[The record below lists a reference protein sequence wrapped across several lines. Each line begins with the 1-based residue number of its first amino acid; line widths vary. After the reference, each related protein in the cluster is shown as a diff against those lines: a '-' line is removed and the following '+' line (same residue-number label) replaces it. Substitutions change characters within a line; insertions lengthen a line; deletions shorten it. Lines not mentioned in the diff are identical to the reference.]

1 MKRIWIYPAALLLG
15 IGLGTILVGVKDGNS
30 FHLADADGNRAEM
43 PKNSH
48 ATESVG
54 AGIGRLI
61 SAASP
66 AMRESVPIN
75 KALDL
80 LFAERKSPMRTRA
93 FLKSRIQMMTTE
105 QLTRAVTSGEVQSSA
120 ELAEVARR
128 LAKEDPDGTFNH
140 LEAGDFGFSGMENL
154 YTFVDALLQ
163 TWGDKDAVAVLDRLK
178 KMKRG
183 GSQQDFSLRFSSYW
197 TKIDPA
203 AAAGNF
209 DDLIY
214 LRNMQDQGNMVF
226 TDNRYAEEIVK
237 SWSQKDADAMLAYID
252 ALPAGRKRE
261 ALEKAV
267 VKMGDSKR

>member
-1 MKRIWIYPAALLLG
+1 MNRAGIYAAALLLG
-15 IGLGTILVGVKDGNS
+15 GGVGTILVGMKDGRL
-30 FHLADADGNRAEM
+30 FHFAGADGDRVVM
-43 PKNSH
+43 LRSSH
-48 ATESVG
+48 GTEPVG
-54 AGIGRLI
+54 VRIGRLV
-61 SAASP
+61 SAGSP
-66 AMRESVPIN
+66 AMRESVPID

-80 LFAERKSPMRTRA
+80 LFAERKSPLRTRA
-93 FLKSRIQMMTTE
+93 FLKSRIQIMTTE
-105 QLTRAVTSGEVQSSA
+105 QLTQAVSGGEVRSVV

-128 LAKEDPDGTFNH
+128 LAKEDPQGTFDR
-140 LEAGDFGFSGMENL
+140 LEAGDLEFSTMENL
-154 YTFVDALLQ
+154 YGFVDALLQ
-163 TWGDKDAVAVLDRLK
+163 TWSDTDAAAVLERLK

-214 LRNMQDQGNMVF
+214 LRNMRDSGDMVF
-226 TDNRYAEEIVK
+226 TDNSYAEEIVK
-237 SWSQKDADAMLAYID
+237 SWSQKDAGAMQDYIN

-267 VKMGDSKR
+267 AKARDSKR